1 MIDALNPTTVLFNKE
16 SVMILYGKPLRVFWP
31 FATP

>member
-1 MIDALNPTTVLFNKE
+1 MIDALNPTTVLFNEE
-16 SVMILYGKPLRVFWP
+16 SVMILHGNPLRVFWP